1 MEATTR
7 RFAPPTSSNPM
18 AMHILTKLVCGN
30 TGIHYDTLGDLD
42 GFDPDMQAG
51 RSNVCR
57 RNAPKFWRVPQS
69 ISLIM

>member
-1 MEATTR
+1 MEDPTR

-18 AMHILTKLVCGN
+18 ARHIVTKVDCGK

-51 RSNVCR
+51 RYNVCR
-57 RNAPKFWRVPQS
+57 RNAPKIWRVPQS
-69 ISLIM
+69 ISLFM

>member
-1 MEATTR
+1 
-7 RFAPPTSSNPM
+7 
-18 AMHILTKLVCGN
+18 MHILTELDCGN

-57 RNAPKFWRVPQS
+57 RNAPKSWRVPQS
-69 ISLIM
+69 ISFIM

>member
-1 MEATTR
+1 MQAPTR

-18 AMHILTKLVCGN
+18 AMHILTKLDCGKK
-30 TGIHYDTLGDLD
+30 GIHYDTLGDLD

-51 RSNVCR
+51 RSNDCC
-57 RNAPKFWRVPQS
+57 RNAPKSWRVPQS